1 MKQAAGIA
9 RACVVATVLLSIV
22 LIGGSA
28 HAADMG
34 PGNDAYRAGDYESA
48 INHYE
53 SLVEDGLVHEDLYYN
68 LANANY
74 RAGKYGHAI
83 FNYER
88 ALRVA
93 PEDADTLYNLAV
105 VHEAVAAD
113 GQNRLEGAEKDA
125 WWVRIALDF
134 SISATTLTLLLC
146 NLFCFLGLVMLR
158 FLVPGLLRTAVVV
171 ISVFLGVTSGA
182 SGLLLFGHTYAN
194 EKIHNGVVTA
204 DLTIMREGPDATLE
218 ERGQLHPGL
227 RVRVLGRDPDWL
239 LVRLANGVEGWVPRT
254 SIGLFD

>member
-1 MKQAAGIA
+1 MSYALSIA
-9 RACVVATVLLSIV
+9 RACVVAAVVLV
-22 LIGGSA
+22 VVAIGGPS
-28 HAADMG
+28 HAADLG
-34 PGNDAYRAGDYESA
+34 PGNDAYQSGDYEGA
-48 INHYE
+48 ITHYE
-53 SLVEDGLVHEDLYYN
+53 SLIENGLVHEDLFYN

-93 PEDADTLYNLAV
+93 PEQADTLYNLAV

-113 GQNRLEGAEKDA
+113 GQNRLEGAEKET

-146 NLFCFLGLVMLR
+146 NLFFFVGMVMLR

-171 ISVFLGVTSGA
+171 LAVFLGAAGGA
-182 SGLLLFGHTYAN
+182 SGLLLFGHSYAN

-227 RVRVLGRDPDWL
+227 RVQVLGRDPEWL
-239 LVRLANGVEGWVPRT
+239 LIRLANGVEGWVPRA